1 MIENLNI
8 EEFNKFTKNNIEGTF
23 FQSSYWGDLK
33 EVTGWKSHIVGI
45 KENNEIKGASLLLA
59 KKIPILN
66 RYIFYAPR
74 GFILDYNDTNF
85 LRNFVEEIKKYVKK
99 NKGIFIKINPY
110 VEYQERDT
118 NGDIVEGGYNNQ
130 KIVDELVNLGFIHN
144 GFTITYG
151 KDLEPRWISV
161 LDLIGQNEETILAN
175 MRSTTRWAI
184 NNSYK
189 HGLKLVEIDEDR
201 LIEFKKLME
210 HTGERRGFIDR
221 TIEYYK
227 QMHRVF
233 KDNIKILLVEI
244 DIDEY
249 INNLNNQRQ
258 ENLLSQAEAKSKPD
272 SAKAKRM
279 LKELQSQLESL
290 EKRIEDLKETKEGQ
304 GSNLVVAGG
313 LFMTFGNQVVSLFGA
328 SYKQYMKYNGQYFL
342 NFKMIKYALNNGY
355 DKYNFYGITGE
366 FNEDSENYGLFDF
379 KRGFGAKVVE
389 LIGEFTLI
397 TRPISYKMYNLMF
410 KVYRKLK
417 RMRGHKN
424 ENRNS

>member
-1 MIENLNI
+1 MIEKLNI
-8 EEFNKFTKNNIEGTF
+8 NEFNEFTSNNMQGTF

-33 EVTGWKSHIVGI
+33 NVTGWQSHIVGI
-45 KENNEIKGASLLLA
+45 KENGKIKGASLLLA
-59 KKIPILN
+59 KKIPVLN
-66 RYIFYAPR
+66 RYIFYVPR
-74 GFILDYNDTNF
+74 GFILDYNDTEF
-85 LRNFVEEIKKYVKK
+85 LKLYVEQIKKYVKK

-110 VEYQERDT
+110 LEYQERDV
-118 NGDIVEGGYNNQ
+118 NGNIVEDGYNNQ
-130 KIVDELVNLGFIHN
+130 KVIDELIDLGFIHN

-161 LDLIGQNEETILAN
+161 LDLQNQNEESILAN

-189 HGLKLVEIDEDR
+189 HGLKLVEIDDSR
-201 LIEFKKLME
+201 LEEFKKLME

-221 TIEYYK
+221 TIEYYR
-227 QMHRVF
+227 QMHKVF
-233 KDNIKILLVEI
+233 KNNIKIMLVEI
-244 DIDEY
+244 DVDEY
-249 INNLNNQRQ
+249 ISNLTNQRQ
-258 ENLLSQAEAKSKPD
+258 QNLLSQVEAKSKPD

-290 EKRIEDLKETKEGQ
+290 EKRLDDLNNVKNKQ
-304 GSNLVVAGG
+304 GSNLVIAGG
-313 LFMTFGNQVVSLFGA
+313 LFMTFGKQVVSLFGA
-328 SYKQYMKYNGQYFL
+328 SYKEYMKYNGQYFL

-397 TRPISYKMYNLMF
+397 TRPLSYKMYNFMF
-410 KVYRKLK
+410 AVYRKLK
-417 RMRGHKN
+417 RIRGNKK
-424 ENRNS
+424 

>member
-1 MIENLNI
+1 MIEKLNI
-8 EEFNKFTKNNIEGTF
+8 NEFNEFTSRNMQGTF
-23 FQSSYWGDLK
+23 FQSSYWGELK
-33 EVTGWKSHIVGI
+33 NVTGWQSHIVGI
-45 KENNEIKGASLLLA
+45 KEDNKIKGASLLLA
-59 KKIPILN
+59 KKIPVLN

-74 GFILDYNDTNF
+74 GFVLDYNDTEF
-85 LRNFVEEIKKYVKK
+85 LKLYVEEIKKYVKK

-110 VEYQERDT
+110 LEYQERDI
-118 NGDIVEGGYNNQ
+118 NGNIVEDGYNNQ
-130 KIVDELVNLGFIHN
+130 KVMDDLINLGFIHN

-161 LDLIGQNEETILAN
+161 LDLKNQNEESILAD

-189 HGLKLVEIDEDR
+189 HGLKLVEIDDTR
-201 LIEFKKLME
+201 LEEFKKLME

-221 TIEYYK
+221 TIEYYR
-227 QMHRVF
+227 QMHKVF
-233 KDNIKILLVEI
+233 KDNIKIMLVEI
-244 DIDEY
+244 NVDEY
-249 INNLNNQRQ
+249 ITNLTNQRQ
-258 ENLLSQAEAKSKPD
+258 QNLLSQAEAKSRPD

-279 LKELQSQLESL
+279 LKELQSQLEGL
-290 EKRIEDLKETKEGQ
+290 EKRLEDLNVIKKEQ

-313 LFMTFGNQVVSLFGA
+313 LFMTFGKQVVSLFGA
-328 SYKQYMKYNGQYFL
+328 SYKEYMKYNGQYFL

-397 TRPISYKMYNLMF
+397 TRPLSYKMYNFMF
-410 KVYRKLK
+410 AVYRKLK
-417 RMRGHKN
+417 RIRGNKKWK
-424 ENRNS
+424 

>member
-1 MIENLNI
+1 MIEKLNI
-8 EEFNKFTKNNIEGTF
+8 NEFNEFTSRNMQGTF
-23 FQSSYWGDLK
+23 FQSSYWGELK
-33 EVTGWKSHIVGI
+33 NVTGWQSHIVGI
-45 KENNEIKGASLLLA
+45 KEDNKIKGASLLLA
-59 KKIPILN
+59 KKIPVLN

-74 GFILDYNDTNF
+74 GFVLDYNDTEF
-85 LRNFVEEIKKYVKK
+85 LKLYVEEIKKYVNK

-110 VEYQERDT
+110 LEYQERDI
-118 NGDIVEGGYNNQ
+118 NGNIVEDGYNNQ
-130 KIVDELVNLGFIHN
+130 KVMDDLINLGFIHN

-161 LDLIGQNEETILAN
+161 LDLKNQNEESILAD

-189 HGLKLVEIDEDR
+189 HGLKLVEIDDTR
-201 LIEFKKLME
+201 LEEFKKLME

-221 TIEYYK
+221 TIEYYR
-227 QMHRVF
+227 QMHKVF
-233 KDNIKILLVEI
+233 KDNIKIMLVEI
-244 DIDEY
+244 NVDEY
-249 INNLNNQRQ
+249 ITNLTNQRQ
-258 ENLLSQAEAKSKPD
+258 QNLLSQAEAKSRPD

-279 LKELQSQLESL
+279 LKELQSQLEGL
-290 EKRIEDLKETKEGQ
+290 EKRLEDLNVIKKEQ

-313 LFMTFGNQVVSLFGA
+313 LFMTFGKQVVSLFGA
-328 SYKQYMKYNGQYFL
+328 SYKEYMKYNGQYFL

-397 TRPISYKMYNLMF
+397 TRPLSYKMYNFMF
-410 KVYRKLK
+410 AVYRKLK
-417 RMRGHKN
+417 RIRGNKKWK
-424 ENRNS
+424 